1 MSFEVTDWPRADD
14 IERYRQ
20 QLGVPPDAIIR
31 DIARLVRIAEMV
43 HRGDLNEDWVLT
55 GGMAMRLRG
64 SPRFTMADTDTSHRL
79 GALDRHRI
87 AEALTVD
94 QDELT
99 VTPADAT
106 GWKPG
111 KKLVTAR
118 PVNYEAFFAA
128 VGGAVIEDQ
137 FTFTVSWR
145 GLEEPAQTLALIHP
159 YPELRMPKTLVP
171 VMDLTEQVAEKI
183 VGWCAHGLIK
193 HYVDV
198 AWVFYRLAD
207 QVDSAKLGGLVA
219 RKMATGHELFPD
231 AYAELA
237 DLRAVFRPLYEPDSH
252 VPPQGDP
259 SDDGAAQ
266 IRFAGAGLNKVQ
278 AVKLI
283 RERALPAIFS

>member
-14 IERYRQ
+14 IERYRE
-20 QLGVPPDAIIR
+20 QLGVPSDAIIR
-31 DIARLVRIAEMV
+31 DIARLVTIAEMV
-43 HRGDLNEDWVLT
+43 HRGDLNDDWVLT

-64 SPRFTMADTDTSHRL
+64 SPRFTMADTDTSRRL
-79 GALDRHRI
+79 GALDRDRI

-94 QDELT
+94 QSELT

-128 VGGAVIEDQ
+128 VGGAAVEDQ

-145 GLEEPAQTLALIHP
+145 GLEEPAQHLALVHP
-159 YPELRMPKTLVP
+159 YDQLQMPPTIVP
-171 VMDLTEQVAEKI
+171 VMDLTEQVAEKV

-193 HYVDV
+193 HYVDI
-198 AWVFYRLAD
+198 AWVFHRLSD
-207 QVDSAKLGGLVA
+207 QVDGSKLGRLVE
-219 RKMATGHELFPD
+219 RKLAIGRELFPG
-231 AYAELA
+231 AYAEFN
-237 DLRAVFRPLYEPDSH
+237 DLNSVFRPLYDPDRH

-278 AVKLI
+278 AVRTV
-283 RERALPAIFS
+283 RERGLPAIFS